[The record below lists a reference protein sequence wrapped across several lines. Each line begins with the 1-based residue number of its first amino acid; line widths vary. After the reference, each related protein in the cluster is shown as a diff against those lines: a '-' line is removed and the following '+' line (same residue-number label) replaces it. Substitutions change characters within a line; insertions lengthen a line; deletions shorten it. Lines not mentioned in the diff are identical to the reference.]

1 VTVADLRSLEL
12 ERASSLE
19 SVCAR
24 LAERTEAE
32 LATVLLAGGTDWM
45 VEQEMRA
52 PFDPSDAGAS
62 KRPLLIDV
70 SRLEELRGVEL
81 LESPRGDVLRVGAA
95 TTYLELR
102 QHPDV
107 QRRAPALVAAAA
119 DIGAVQIQARGTL
132 GGNLATAS
140 PAGDGVAALAA
151 FDAIV
156 VVRSVRGERRIPF
169 PELYTGYKTSTRLAD
184 ELIVAVELP
193 LPREGSA
200 WAWRKV
206 GTRRAQSIS
215 KVALAAVAEVVGDQ
229 VTRVGLGMASVAP
242 TTCLLLRTRELLLS
256 SPLSRIRVDGLEK
269 AVLADVS
276 PIDDLRSSRRYRAHV
291 ACAVVREFVRSLGAK
306 V

>member
-12 ERASSLE
+12 ERPRSLAE
-19 SVCAR
+19 LCER
-24 LAERTEAE
+24 LAERASGD
-32 LATVLLAGGTDWM
+32 LPSVLLAGGTDWM

-52 PFDPSDAGAS
+52 PFGAVDLP
-62 KRPLLIDV
+62 KVFDV
-70 SRLEELRGVEL
+70 SRLEELRGIEL
-81 LESPRGDVLRVGAA
+81 GATARGDVLRIGAA

-102 QHPDV
+102 RSEAV
-107 QRRAPALVAAAA
+107 RRRAPVLERASA

-151 FDAIV
+151 YDAIV

-169 PELYTGYKTSTRLAD
+169 PELYTGYKQSTRLAD
-184 ELIVAVELP
+184 EVIVAVELP
-193 LPREGSA
+193 LPREGSS
-200 WAWRKV
+200 WVWRKV

-215 KVALAAVAEVVGDQ
+215 KVALAAIAELDGDQ
-229 VTRVGLGMASVAP
+229 LTRVGLGMASVAP
-242 TTCLLLRTRELLLS
+242 TTSLLLRTRELLLS
-256 SPLSRIRVDGLEK
+256 TPLSKVRVDDLEK

-276 PIDDLRSSRRYRAHV
+276 PIDDVRSTRRYRAHV
-291 ACAVVREFVRSLGAK
+291 ACAVVRDWVRSFGAK